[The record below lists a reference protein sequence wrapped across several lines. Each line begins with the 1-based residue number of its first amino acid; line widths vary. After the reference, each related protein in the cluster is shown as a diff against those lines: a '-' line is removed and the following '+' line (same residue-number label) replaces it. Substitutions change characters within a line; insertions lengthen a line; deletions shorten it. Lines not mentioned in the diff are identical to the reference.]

1 MIKKRLV
8 AVVDDELDIVNLFR
22 DSINTIKAITVFGF
36 TDPMVALEHFRWNK
50 NSYILM
56 ICDLKMPTLCGIE
69 LIKQIKMENPSV
81 RTLLMTAFDVNDRL
95 FDDITKKEIINGF
108 LQKPIKLQN
117 LLSEV
122 NKQINAHKIGLK
134 TRRTSS
140 RVSLP

>member
-22 DSINTIKAITVFGF
+22 DSISAIKAISVFGF

-50 NSYILM
+50 NSYILI

-69 LIKQIKMENPSV
+69 FIKQIKMENPLV
-81 RTLLMTAFDVNDRL
+81 RTLIMTAFDVDDKL
-95 FDDITKKEIINGF
+95 FDEITKKQIINGF

-117 LLSEV
+117 LLAEV
-122 NKQINAHKIGLK
+122 NKQINAYKIGLK
-134 TRRTSS
+134 NRKASS
-140 RVSLP
+140 RVSVL